1 MICPTKIDMIE
12 TTVQKL
18 YIPEAWNYRPFRLL
32 KFSFLNGHF
41 IWSLIGLI
49 FVSSYLLLLYWL
61 LVSLVQC
68 FIITAIFWRLI
79 TTNKRKEGNAFFIK
93 VFFNGQNHIPI
104 IWFSPTNEFIHLLIG
119 CRSIKKLMNIK
130 YSETKA

>member
-1 MICPTKIDMIE
+1 MICPTKMAMIG
-12 TTVQKL
+12 TTVQKF
-18 YIPEAWNYRPFRLL
+18 YIPEPWNYTPFRLL
-32 KFSFLNGHF
+32 KFSLLNGHF
-41 IWSLIGLI
+41 IWSSIGLI

-61 LVSLVQC
+61 LVSLAQW

-79 TTNKRKEGNAFFIK
+79 TTNKRKEGNAFLIK

-119 CRSIKKLMNIK
+119 CRIIKKLMNIK
-130 YSETKA
+130 DSETKT